1 MSSERAKAFVARWA
15 AASASERANSQ
26 PFLCGLCDI
35 LEVALPEPTREAG
48 YAFEYDVT
56 EHHPDGSTTKG
67 RIDLYKRACF
77 VLESKQFQAA
87 KAAASQ
93 LELAA
98 QEAGVIEKKKSSQ
111 PMRGTEAWDD
121 AMVKARG
128 QAERYVRALPG
139 NEPNPPF
146 LLVVDVGHSFE
157 VFADFTQA
165 GKAYLP
171 FPDPRTF
178 RIRLEHLA
186 DEKVRQR
193 LRLIWTDP
201 TTLDPARQSAD
212 VTREISAHL
221 AELAKSLEEAG
232 HRPRVVADFL
242 TRCLFCMFAE
252 DVGLLPERS
261 FTDLLNSLPADGS
274 GFPELVEQL
283 FREMNSG
290 TGKGIS
296 LVLRKKLL
304 QFNGGLF
311 ADFTVLPVNGL
322 QLGLLKEAAKQ
333 NWSHVEPAIFGTLLE
348 RALNPGE
355 RHKLGAHYTPRAY
368 VERLVLPT
376 VVEPL
381 RAEWESVR
389 AAAFTHA
396 RAGNLK
402 AARDEVNAFHDKLC
416 QVRVLDP
423 ACGSGNF
430 LYVALEHLKRLEGE
444 ILDVGAQ
451 FGESFKLELETHSVD
466 PHQFLGLEINPR
478 AAAIAELV
486 LWIGY
491 LQWHFRTHGQTMP
504 AEPVLKKFK
513 NIECRD
519 AVLAY
524 DGEPEPARDETG
536 NVITVWDR
544 GGTVAGRDAGED
556 GNRIPLL
563 TYRNTRRAEWPCA
576 DYIVGNP
583 PFIGNKRMRETLGD
597 GYAKTLRETYP
608 EMPES
613 ADFVMYW
620 WEKAAGLARSGKV
633 KRFGLIT
640 TNNLRQVFNRR
651 VVQAHLQ
658 ASPPLSLLFA
668 IPDHPWVDT
677 ADGAAVRI
685 AMSVGTAGHH
695 QGLLSQV
702 VAEGGKELVDSS
714 AGGAV
719 PVQLKET
726 TGVINADLTIGPD
739 VGQARP
745 LVANS
750 GLCGQGIKLVG
761 DGFYVGATQFAAGSN
776 PASGLPIVRDI
787 IRPTDILVG
796 TDGRKVIDFFG
807 LTAEQARVQHPQ
819 AFNKVVAEVR
829 PLRENNAR
837 TSIRELWW
845 RFAWERPE
853 LRKAIG
859 NLARY
864 FVTLE
869 TSKHRFFSGVSP
881 EKLWDG
887 SLFAFALEDWFF
899 LGVLS
904 SKAHVIWSLEAGGQL
919 GPTPRYNRTA
929 CFETFPFPTCGAATQ
944 NHIRKLAEELD
955 AHRKRV
961 QSQNPG
967 LTLTGMYNVLEKLR
981 ANEALNAK
989 EKQIHDA
996 GLVSV
1001 LRQLHDDLDAA
1012 VFAAYGWPPTLTGA
1026 EILERLVALNA
1037 ERAKEEASGLVRWLR
1052 PDYQNPGGAQ
1062 AQQTA
1067 LAVEVEPEAKP
1078 GKQRAGKLAWPKT
1091 LSERVKAVS
1100 TELATVKEPVTA
1112 ADMAKRFSRARSA
1125 DVGEILETL
1134 CAMGKARRGKEDGT
1148 YLP

>member
-1 MSSERAKAFVARWA
+1 MLRPMSSEGAKAFIARWA

-26 PFLCGLCDI
+26 PFLCELCDM
-35 LEVALPEPTREAG
+35 LGVARPEPTQETG
-48 YAFEYDVT
+48 YALEYEVT

-67 RIDLYKRACF
+67 RIDLYKRGCF

-87 KAAASQ
+87 LAEASQ

-98 QEAGVIEKKKSSQ
+98 QEAGVISRKKSSQ
-111 PMRGTEAWDD
+111 PVRGTGAWDD

-128 QAERYVRALPG
+128 QAERYVRALPAS
-139 NEPNPPF
+139 EPNPPF
-146 LLVVDVGHSFE
+146 LLVVDVGHSLE

-186 DEKVRQR
+186 DEKVRER
-193 LRLIWTDP
+193 LRLIWTHP
-201 TTLDPARQSAD
+201 AALDPALQSAD

-221 AELAKSLEEAG
+221 AELAKSLEQAG
-232 HRPRVVADFL
+232 HRPRLVADFL

-261 FTDLLNSLPADGS
+261 FTNLLNSLPTDGS
-274 GFPELVEQL
+274 GFPEVVEQL

-296 LVLRKKLL
+296 IVLRKKLL

-322 QLGLLKEAAKQ
+322 QLGLLKEATKQ
-333 NWSHVEPAIFGTLLE
+333 NWSRVEPAIFGTLLE
-348 RALNPGE
+348 RALNPAE

-389 AAAFTHA
+389 AAAFTLA

-402 AARDEVNAFHDKLC
+402 NARDEVNAFHEKLC
-416 QVRVLDP
+416 RVTVLDP
-423 ACGSGNF
+423 ACGCGNF
-430 LYVALEHLKRLEGE
+430 LYVSLEHLKRLEGE
-444 ILDVGAQ
+444 VLDVAAQ

-478 AAAIAELV
+478 AAAITELV

-491 LQWHFRTHGQTMP
+491 LQWHFRTRGQTMP

-524 DGEPEPARDETG
+524 DGEPEPARDEAG
-536 NVITVWDR
+536 SPITVWDR
-544 GGTVAGRDAGED
+544 KSFKVDMLTGRDVPDETKRA
-556 GNRIPLL
+556 PLL
-563 TYRNTRRAEWPCA
+563 TYKNSRPAEWPAA

-583 PFIGNKRMRETLGD
+583 PFLGKGKLREATGD
-597 GYAKTLRETYP
+597 GYAETLRGTYP
-608 EMPES
+608 AVPES

-620 WEKAAGLARSGKV
+620 WHKAAELVRAGKA

-640 TNNLRQVFNRR
+640 TNSLRQTFARR
-651 VVQAHLQ
+651 VVQAQLE
-658 ASPPLSLLFA
+658 ASPRLSLVFA

-677 ADGAAVRI
+677 SEGAAVRI
-685 AMSVGTAGHH
+685 AMTVGEAGEHL
-695 QGLLSQV
+695 GDLL
-702 VAEGGKELVDSS
+702 E
-714 AGGAV
+714 
-719 PVQLKET
+719 
-726 TGVINADLTIGPD
+726 
-739 VGQARP
+739 
-745 LVANS
+745 
-750 GLCGQGIKLVG
+750 
-761 DGFYVGATQFAAGSN
+761 
-776 PASGLPIVRDI
+776 VRDERPQEDGASQIAISTRRGQIQPDISLGANISEARLLKANEGLSSNGSMLGGRGFLVPPDSQIQGPERI
-787 IRPTDILVG
+787 IRPIINGNDLLKEARG
-796 TDGRKVIDFFG
+796 FRVIDFYG
-807 LTAEQARVQHPQ
+807 LSLDEARTLAPQ
-819 AFNKVVAEVR
+819 AFQQILTQVKPERDANRRGSRRERWWLFSEVMPQMRRMVAR
-829 PLRENNAR
+829 LP
-837 TSIRELWW
+837 
-845 RFAWERPE
+845 
-853 LRKAIG
+853 
-859 NLARY
+859 RY
-864 FVTLE
+864 IVTAE
-869 TSKHRFFSGVSP
+869 TSKHRI
-881 EKLWDG
+881 
-887 SLFAFALEDWFF
+887 FAFADGQTLPEHRLVVIGSADALT

-904 SKAHVIWSLEAGGQL
+904 SRVHVVYALATGGTLEDR
-919 GPTPRYNRTA
+919 PVYNKSR
-929 CFETFPFPTCGAATQ
+929 CFDTFPFPACDAAAQ
-944 NHIRKLAEELD
+944 ERIRKIAEELD

-1012 VFAAYGWPPTLTGA
+1012 VFTAYGWPPTLTDA

-1052 PDYQNPGGAQ
+1052 PDYQNPGGART
-1062 AQQTA
+1062 QQTA
-1067 LAVEVEPEAKP
+1067 LAVEAEPEARH
-1078 GKQRAGKLAWPKT
+1078 GKRRVGKLAWPKT
-1091 LSERVKAVS
+1091 LAERVKAVS
-1100 TELATVKEPVTA
+1100 AALAVVKEPMTA
-1112 ADMAKRFSRARSA
+1112 ADMARCFARARAA

-1134 CAMGKARRGKEDGT
+1134 CAVGRAHTGKVEGT